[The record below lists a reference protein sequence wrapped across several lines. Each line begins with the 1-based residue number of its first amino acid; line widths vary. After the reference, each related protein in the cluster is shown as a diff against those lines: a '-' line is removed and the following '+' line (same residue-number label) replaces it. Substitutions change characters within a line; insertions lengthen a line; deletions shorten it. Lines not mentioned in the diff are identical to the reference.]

1 MQKIIIFIIS
11 FFDFFHKRKIIK
23 FLKKKNFNEYKLI
36 FDIGAH
42 KGESIDFFLS
52 SFNVKKII
60 SFEASPIN
68 FEFLKIKKK
77 KLDKKFKNST
87 IIIENIGLGSV
98 KETKLL
104 KQFNESSSTTL
115 SEINEDSK
123 YFKKKFNIIN
133 FFGNKK
139 IYNEI
144 QINIETL
151 DEYIKKNDFDLIN
164 LLKIDTEGF
173 EYDILKGV
181 KDNINKIHL
190 ILFEHHY
197 DNMIKKKYTFSDIN
211 ELLVKKNFIMIYKA
225 KMPLRRTFEYIYIN
239 KSFKKNF

>member
-1 MQKIIIFIIS
+1 MQKIIIFLIN

-23 FLKKKNFNEYKLI
+23 FLKKENFNEYEII

-42 KGESIDFFLS
+42 KGESIDFFLNN
-52 SFNVKKII
+52 FNVKKII

-68 FEFLKIKKK
+68 FEFLKTKKK
-77 KLDKKFKNST
+77 KLDEKFKNSK
-87 IIIENIGLGSV
+87 IVIENIGLGSIN
-98 KETKLL
+98 ETKPL
-104 KQFNESSSTTL
+104 KQFYESSSTTF

-133 FFGNKK
+133 PFRNKK

-144 QINIETL
+144 QINLETL
-151 DEYIKKNDFDLIN
+151 DEYIKKNNFEFIN
-164 LLKIDTEGF
+164 LIKIDTEGF
-173 EYDILKGV
+173 EYDILKGL
-181 KDNINKIHL
+181 KDNINNIHL

>member
-1 MQKIIIFIIS
+1 LN
-11 FFDFFHKRKIIK
+11 
-23 FLKKKNFNEYKLI
+23 FLKQK
-36 FDIGAH
+36 
-42 KGESIDFFLS
+42 
-52 SFNVKKII
+52 KKII

-68 FEFLKIKKK
+68 FEFLKTKKK
-77 KLDKKFKNST
+77 KLDEKFKNSK
-87 IIIENIGLGSV
+87 IVIENIGLGSIN
-98 KETKLL
+98 ETKPL
-104 KQFNESSSTTL
+104 KQFYESSSTTF

-133 FFGNKK
+133 PFRNKK

-144 QINIETL
+144 QINLETL
-151 DEYIKKNDFDLIN
+151 DEYIKKNNFEFIN
-164 LLKIDTEGF
+164 LIKIDTEGF
-173 EYDILKGV
+173 EYDILKGL
-181 KDNINKIHL
+181 KDNINNIHL

-211 ELLVKKNFIMIYKA
+211 ELLVKKNFFMIYKA

>member
-1 MQKIIIFIIS
+1 MQKIIIFLIN
-11 FFDFFHKRKIIK
+11 FFDFFHKRKIIN
-23 FLKKKNFNEYKLI
+23 FLKKENFNEYEII

-42 KGESIDFFLS
+42 KGESIDFFLNN
-52 SFNVKKII
+52 FNVKKII

-68 FEFLKIKKK
+68 FEFLKTKKK
-77 KLDKKFKNST
+77 KLDEKFKNSK
-87 IIIENIGLGSV
+87 IVIENIGLGSIN
-98 KETKLL
+98 ETKPL
-104 KQFNESSSTTL
+104 KQFYESSSTTF

-133 FFGNKK
+133 PFRNKK

-144 QINIETL
+144 QINLETL
-151 DEYIKKNDFDLIN
+151 DEYIKKNNFEFIN
-164 LLKIDTEGF
+164 LIKIDTEGF
-173 EYDILKGV
+173 EYDILKGL
-181 KDNINKIHL
+181 KDNINNIHL

-211 ELLVKKNFIMIYKA
+211 ELLVKKNFFMIYKA

>member
-1 MQKIIIFIIS
+1 MQKIIIFIIG

-23 FLKKKNFNEYKLI
+23 FLKKKKFNEYKLI
-36 FDIGAH
+36 LDIGAH
-42 KGESIDFFLS
+42 KGESIDFFLN

-77 KLDKKFKNST
+77 KLEKKFKNST

-98 KETKLL
+98 QETKLL
-104 KQFNESSSTTL
+104 KQFNESSSTTF

-144 QINIETL
+144 QINIKTL
-151 DEYIKKNDFDLIN
+151 DDYIKKNNFDFIN
-164 LLKIDTEGF
+164 LIKIDTEGF
-173 EYDILKGV
+173 EYDILKGI

-211 ELLVKKNFIMIYKA
+211 ELLLKKNFVMIYKA